1 MTLVLVF
8 PFEVLDALAEL
19 VGCFVI
25 KADESVGFLKS
36 LIDVGPVFGMAD
48 INVGHQ
54 AFSHKVQFVPEAFDK
69 HAAVALDLFRPLVH
83 LPADLFELPVDAFE
97 SAVDL
102 LESVINAFEAPIN
115 LSESLVDPL
124 LQRLESGIEVLNEFL
139 IHGASASGR
148 VCRSGLLVNE
158 TRQPGKG

>member
-1 MTLVLVF
+1 MLN
-8 PFEVLDALAEL
+8 LDVHGEALGYEL
-19 VGCFVI
+19 
-25 KADESVGFLKS
+25 KLMS
-36 LIDVGPVFGMAD
+36 
-48 INVGHQ
+48 
-54 AFSHKVQFVPEAFDK
+54 EAFDQN
-69 HAAVALDLFRPLVH
+69 AAVALDLFRPLVH

-124 LQRLESGIEVLNEFL
+124 LQRLESGIEVLKEFL

-148 VCRSGLLVNE
+148 VCRSG
-158 TRQPGKG
+158 